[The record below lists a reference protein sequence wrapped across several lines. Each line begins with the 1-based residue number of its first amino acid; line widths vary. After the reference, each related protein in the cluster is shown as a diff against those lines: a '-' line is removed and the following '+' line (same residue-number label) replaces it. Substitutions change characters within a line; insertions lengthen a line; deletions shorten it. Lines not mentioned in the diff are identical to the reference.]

1 MPRYFKLRNP
11 DITAVSVDGIEHTI
25 NEWGLL
31 EVEHVTPNLVRE
43 LKTNFGAIEWDEEL
57 ERQNE
62 TAQAQAAKDEAERQ
76 DLFAKLD
83 AHFGRQ
89 LDRRRSLKQLRRM
102 MDDVQ
107 AKQRP
112 PQLAVVNSG

>member
-1 MPRYFKLRNP
+1 MPRYFKLQNP
-11 DITAVSVDGIEHTI
+11 DIASVSVDGIEHTI

-31 EVEHVTPNLVRE
+31 EVEHVTPNLIRE
-43 LKTNFGAIEWDEEL
+43 LKTNFGAVEWDEEL

-62 TAQAQAAKDEAERQ
+62 TARDQSIKDEAERQ
-76 DLFAKLD
+76 DLFGRLD

-102 MDDVQ
+102 WDDVL